1 MKLVPCAIAALCLGV
16 FAAPAARAE
25 IVISLEIQGTVGEIM
40 QVLRTLKDAGLG
52 GDPGSP
58 DDGMKMEV
66 HSSATR
72 DDIAPEAPAPSADPS
87 APVAIEP
94 VEPGAPGFSAL
105 NANPSEVAVGEVLHV
120 RVRLADPA
128 GVVDTVEA
136 TLTNGVVSFA
146 FDLFDNAS
154 HGDATAGD
162 GMWSVDALLP
172 GGADTGAYTL
182 TLLAY
187 DSVGAPVTAPGE
199 DGALT
204 PITASAGLTVK
215 Q

>member
-1 MKLVPCAIAALCLGV
+1 MKLVSSAIVALCLGLW
-16 FAAPAARAE
+16 AAPTARAE

-66 HSSATR
+66 HSSTTR
-72 DDIAPEAPAPSADPS
+72 DDIAQEAPAEAPDPA
-87 APVAIEP
+87 APVALEP
-94 VEPGAPGFSAL
+94 VPPSGPGFSAL
-105 NANPSEVAVGEVLHV
+105 SAEPQEVAAGEVLHV

-162 GMWSVDALLP
+162 GMWSVDALMP

-182 TLLAY
+182 SLLAY
-187 DSVGAPVTAPGE
+187 DSVGAPVTVTGE
-199 DGALT
+199 DGTAT
-204 PITASAGLTVK
+204 AISASAGLNVK
-215 Q
+215 P